1 MRGQTIFFKD
11 SPDYLK
17 DFFTLSRCPYVEIT
31 RLNWY
36 TIDGLYRD
44 VNQEPLGQDYN
55 GPQNKRLEKSEK
67 IFLDNPGEQSLSQ
80 MSDTYS
86 STLKTN
92 LKSNRFDDKLPVLWK
107 RSLQE
112 RSKLHKFESTY
123 DDFYNEEHMEV
134 WDKYFPTPGPDDRAG
149 VYNNFILLE
158 SVYALTFMT
167 WSDSVWRLD
176 EKPEKFAGKLE

>member
-1 MRGQTIFFKD
+1 MIPVYGWDKNIYPNIMRGQTIFFKD

-112 RSKLHKFESTY
+112 RSKLHKLNLRMTIFTMRNIWRFGTNTSLHQGLMIEL
-123 DDFYNEEHMEV
+123 
-134 WDKYFPTPGPDDRAG
+134 
-149 VYNNFILLE
+149 VYTTTSFCWNLFMLLL
-158 SVYALTFMT
+158 S
-167 WSDSVWRLD
+167 
-176 EKPEKFAGKLE
+176 